1 MSAKVALCPEGA
13 QAIGIVRE
21 PGGTVAGDPSDTVHS
36 EEHIVTFNP
45 LAEKGIPIGGQLR
58 NWRELNVEPIDPEP
72 PDPYTR
78 CRIIAMNGIEV
89 ESIMFSHQF
98 ARRCP
103 DDDVRRQ
110 LAELRYVENQ
120 QQRVVNWLLPPVASV
135 LETTLGYEQVAVDL
149 TSWVARMEPDPY
161 LRQAYEFGVLED
173 FDHLYRYANLYEM
186 IEHRKAEKIVDN
198 LTEVMPVDNVRD
210 HYDRNTAGPL
220 SKLHA
225 LTILSAEQQVM
236 TYYMNVGPQYM
247 EPIARQ
253 LYQEIS
259 LIEQEHVT
267 HYESLVDPGETW
279 WEQWVNHEY
288 NECYLYYSFFEQETD
303 PKVKAIWELHLNME
317 LEHLHIAC
325 DLMRRH
331 DGRDP
336 AEILA
341 PELPEPVRF
350 EPNKQFLRNLIATQL
365 DLTTLGA
372 GYVREAHERF
382 EQMQNALN
390 GEQKPPSER
399 VIDEHRE
406 MFGTEYRIESEGP
419 HPIES
424 LRIKEKR
431 S

>member
-1 MSAKVALCPEGA
+1 
-13 QAIGIVRE
+13 
-21 PGGTVAGDPSDTVHS
+21 
-36 EEHIVTFNP
+36 VTFNP
-45 LAEKGIPIGGQLR
+45 LAEKGIPLGSQLR
-58 NWRELNVEPIDPEP
+58 NWRELNVDPIDPEP
-72 PDPYTR
+72 ADPYTR

-89 ESIMFSHQF
+89 ESIMFNHQF
-98 ARRCP
+98 ARHCR
-103 DDDVRRQ
+103 DDEVRRQ
-110 LAELRYVENQ
+110 LAEVRYVENQ
-120 QQRVVNWLLPPVASV
+120 QQRAVNWLLPPVASV

-149 TSWVARMEPDPY
+149 TSWVARMEPEPY

-186 IEHRKAEKIVDN
+186 IEHRKAEKVVDG
-198 LTEVMPVDNVRD
+198 LTEVMPGRPTVQEHRHPADNVRTP
-210 HYDRNTAGPL
+210 YDRATTSPL

-279 WEQWVNHEY
+279 WEQLVNHEY
-288 NECYLYYSFFEQETD
+288 NECYLYYSFMTQETD
-303 PKVKAIWELHLNME
+303 PKVKAIFELHLNME
-317 LEHLHIAC
+317 LEHLHLAC

-350 EPNKQFLRNLIATQL
+350 ESNKQFLRNLIATQL

-382 EQMQNALN
+382 EQMQEALN

-399 VIDEHRE
+399 VIDEHRAL
-406 MFGTEYRIESEGP
+406 FGTEYRLETEGP
-419 HPIES
+419 HPVER

-431 S
+431 